1 MARRDGEHLMRTLAA
16 ALALALLAQ
25 PALARTRNA
34 KKGPRAGGYC
44 SKSAVGTTS
53 TDKKGA
59 SLQCRAEK
67 HGNPR
72 WVRK

>member
-1 MARRDGEHLMRTLAA
+1 MRMLAA
-16 ALALALLAQ
+16 ALAFALIAP
-25 PALARTRNA
+25 PAFARTRNA
-34 KKGPRAGGYC
+34 KKGPRAGGSC

-53 TDKKGA
+53 TDRKGA
-59 SLQCRAEK
+59 PLRCKAEK